1 MKNKTIFSIF
11 TVCGIAAL
19 SLLSSCEKD
28 DGGGSNNNN
37 NNNNTNTSSG
47 KAYFNLDGKVF
58 VGAMNPYF
66 DVNALDQDTQV
77 IWHGKGG
84 ITDTSIS
91 VLHTVPNFKLGKY
104 TVDSGSFTTGPG
116 HVVIG
121 ATWGYELSS
130 PFVRV
135 TSGAYELKRENNK
148 WVGYLTNGKGKN
160 TKNGKRYNS
169 ISMKFIYPF

>member
-19 SLLSSCEKD
+19 SLLSSCSKED
-28 DGGGSNNNN
+28 DNTNNN

-58 VGAMNPYF
+58 VGANSPSF
-66 DVNALDQDTQV
+66 DIRKLDEDTQV
-77 IWHGKGG
+77 VWEGKGG

-91 VLHTVPNFKLGKY
+91 LRTAFPNYKVGKY
-104 TVDSGSFTTGPG
+104 LVDTSLFLNPG
-116 HVVIG
+116 EIEII

-130 PFVRV
+130 PVVLV
-135 TSGAYELKRENNK
+135 TSGNFEMKRENNK
-148 WVGYLTNGKGKN
+148 WVGYLTDGKGKN
-160 TKNGKRYNS
+160 TKNGKLYNS